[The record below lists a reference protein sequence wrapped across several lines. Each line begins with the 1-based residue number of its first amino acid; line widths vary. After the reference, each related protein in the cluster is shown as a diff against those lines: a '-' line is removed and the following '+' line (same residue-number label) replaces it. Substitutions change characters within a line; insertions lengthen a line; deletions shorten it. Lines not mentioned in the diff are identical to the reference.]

1 MPAVPSPHVAAL
13 LSFLFPGAGQIY
25 ARQVGRGV
33 LWAIPMVIFVLG
45 VLYILAGGADLID
58 LIGNPQTAA
67 ALLILNLAF
76 FFYHLAAMFDAYG
89 IAQRERRLE
98 GVNTPATAAIVLVA
112 LVIVTLV
119 VHGVPEVLGV
129 AGNDALS
136 RLFPSGRASA
146 AIPHFSPGV
155 VPTAPPNTGALPT
168 PGGSGNPASPTANP
182 SGPVGSPAT
191 PRASFPPFDPN
202 WEPAADG
209 RLNVL
214 LVGADSGPGRS
225 SVRTDTM
232 ILVSVEIDT
241 GKAALFGFPRN
252 MIPVPLPGESVGA
265 YPGGTFPELL
275 NALWRRAAEHPEKF
289 PGSEGIDG
297 QTCSRQFDCI
307 RAWRALA
314 GSIQEMAGV
323 QIDGIVAVDLGGF
336 VKLVDAVGGVWID
349 VPSRLI
355 DERYHWSDGTLAQI
369 DIKPGCQELDGEYA
383 LAYARSRHQD
393 SDYQRMKRQ
402 QYVLSAVRRQFD
414 PIAMLPRVFD
424 LLDIA
429 QDNMF
434 MTFSREEIGH
444 LANVA
449 ARVDADRL
457 YQVRFTPN
465 KVADLGGIDQ
475 IRVRVKNIF
484 SEPEPQPTPRPS
496 NRPATCPP

>member
-1 MPAVPSPHVAAL
+1 VPSVPSPHVAAL

-25 ARQVGRGV
+25 ARQVGRGL
-33 LWAIPMVIFVLG
+33 LWAIPMALFILG
-45 VLYILAGGADLID
+45 VLYVLAGGADLID
-58 LIGNPQTAA
+58 LIGDPQTAA

-89 IAQRERRLE
+89 IAQRERRME
-98 GVNTPATAAIVLVA
+98 GFNTPASAAIALAA
-112 LVIVTLV
+112 LVVITLV
-119 VHGVPEVLGV
+119 VHGVPEVMGV

-136 RLFPSGRASA
+136 RLLPGRGSAVIPVESFP
-146 AIPHFSPGV
+146 PL
-155 VPTAPPNTGALPT
+155 PTAPPNTGAVAT
-168 PGGSGNPASPTANP
+168 PDGTANP
-182 SGPVGSPAT
+182 EPSAIPSDPAGSPGT
-191 PRASFPPFDPN
+191 PQQTFPPFDPN
-202 WEPAADG
+202 WGAAADG

-214 LVGADSGPGRS
+214 LVGADSGPGRT

-232 ILVSVEIDT
+232 ILVSVEINT

-252 MIPVPLPGESVGA
+252 MLNVPLASESVGA

-275 NALWRRAAEHPEKF
+275 NALWRRAAESPEKF
-289 PGSEGIDG
+289 PGSDGIDG
-297 QTCSRQFDCI
+297 QACSRQFDCV

-314 GSIQEMAGV
+314 GSIQQMAGV
-323 QIDGIVAVDLGGF
+323 QIDGVIGVDLGGF
-336 VKLVDAVGGVWID
+336 VKLVDAVGGIWID
-349 VPSRLI
+349 VPTRLV
-355 DERYHWSDGTLAQI
+355 DDRYHWSDGTKAQI
-369 DIKPGCQELDGEYA
+369 DIKPGCQPFEGEMA

-393 SDYQRMKRQ
+393 SDYQRMRRQ

-434 MTFSREEIGH
+434 MTFDRQEIGH

-465 KVADLGGIDQ
+465 QVAKLGGIDQ
-475 IRVRVKNIF
+475 IRGRVRNIF
-484 SEPEPQPTPRPS
+484 SEPEPKPTPKPS
-496 NRPATCPP
+496 GRPASCPP